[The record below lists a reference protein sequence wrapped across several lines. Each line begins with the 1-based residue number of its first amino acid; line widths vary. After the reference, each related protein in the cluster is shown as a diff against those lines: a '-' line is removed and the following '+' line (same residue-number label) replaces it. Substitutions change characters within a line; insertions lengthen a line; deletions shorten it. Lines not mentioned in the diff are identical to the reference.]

1 MIERN
6 IQYFDNPFEHVVID
20 NFFDKEDYEFCL
32 QGLNEKKELGIW
44 NSTDKVRKRKLKKD
58 LFDYKKDTNERFA
71 KYFELI
77 DSLDS
82 IKIDPEK
89 EYTSEYV
96 YSLRLKDENFPEYPL
111 HTENIYKAIT
121 VVVYMSEEPNC
132 GTELYDN
139 NKKFVKE
146 IEWKNNRAFI
156 MSGYNNQKGRLPG
169 NSTWHTYRSAPGKI
183 RKSFF
188 GYTLSSLDSIKNHS
202 LYEDY
207 YVKGYNNN
215 AIKIN
220 KDR

>member
-132 GTELYDN
+132 GH
-139 NKKFVKE
+139 
-146 IEWKNNRAFI
+146 
-156 MSGYNNQKGRLPG
+156 S
-169 NSTWHTYRSAPGKI
+169 
-183 RKSFF
+183 
-188 GYTLSSLDSIKNHS
+188 SIKQ
-202 LYEDY
+202 
-207 YVKGYNNN
+207 
-215 AIKIN
+215 
-220 KDR
+220 